1 MDLDKN
7 VNPGSGSRV
16 ITLRLDGGGEGVAVE
31 VLGEGLCR
39 VPCCQFKGWFFIQTT
54 FCGILESLETSAL
67 RPIAPDEWTCMTWP
81 LPSLSQLIGP
91 EIPTQR

>member
-7 VNPGSGSRV
+7 VNQGSGSRV

-39 VPCCQFKGWFFIQTT
+39 VPCCQFKG
-54 FCGILESLETSAL
+54 
-67 RPIAPDEWTCMTWP
+67 
-81 LPSLSQLIGP
+81 
-91 EIPTQR
+91 